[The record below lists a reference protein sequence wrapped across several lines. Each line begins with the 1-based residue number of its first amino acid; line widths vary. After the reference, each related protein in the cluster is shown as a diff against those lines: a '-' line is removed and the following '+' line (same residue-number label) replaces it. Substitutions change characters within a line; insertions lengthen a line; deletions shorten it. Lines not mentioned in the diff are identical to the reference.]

1 MGMTRVG
8 AALHGVA
15 GVWLGSKVLGV
26 SGNDAQ
32 QLLSASE
39 VRSLFG
45 RPFDGS
51 RGDIAVA
58 MNGDG
63 HAQNAHVTGCTELS
77 GSVWATFDR
86 NVTGPVRVNYLLA
99 CAE

>member
-15 GVWLGSKVLGV
+15 GVWLGSKVLTV
-26 SGNDAQ
+26 PGNTGQ

-39 VRSLFG
+39 VMSLFG
-45 RPFDGS
+45 RPFDRS
-51 RGDIAVA
+51 RGDVAVA

-63 HAQNAHVTGCTELS
+63 HTQGAHVTGCTELS

-86 NVTGPVRVNYLLA
+86 NVTGPIRVNYLLA